1 MLSKY
6 SSTKKLT
13 DPTKR
18 FIRKGKLGQLT
29 GSHSSS
35 WASSSLF
42 HAVDGVK
49 GLPTPQGPAAIST
62 ARTCSEAKS
71 RDGP

>member
-6 SSTKKLT
+6 FSSKKLT

-18 FIRKGKLGQLT
+18 FIRKDKLGQLT
-29 GSHSSS
+29 GSHPSSQ
-35 WASSSLF
+35 ASSFLF

-49 GLPTPQGPAAIST
+49 GLTTSQGPAAIST